1 MNKEATVYG
10 VGFINEE
17 KTRKDGKFYPE
28 YSLWA
33 SILAR
38 CYPKKLTKAKL
49 SYQDCYVSENFKD
62 YSYFKKWCNN
72 QIGFQ
77 CVDDNGRAFHLDK
90 DILIKGN
97 KVYSEDTCCFV
108 PPEIN
113 SLFVKSN
120 ARRGEYLIGVF
131 YRNDRKKYQASM
143 NCVEGSN
150 FIGYFNTEIEAFKAY
165 KKAKESKLKD
175 VAELYKDKIDHRVY
189 DALMTYQ
196 VEITD

>member
-90 DILIKGN
+90 DILVKGN
-97 KVYSEDTCCFV
+97 RVYSEDTCCFV

-113 SLFVKSN
+113 CAMNTNKSVKN
-120 ARRGEYLIGVF
+120 LPIGVSK
-131 YRNDRKKYQASM
+131 RKDRETYSATITRYNVIKHLGGYKTIEEAHKTYLLAKREYV
-143 NCVEGSN
+143 VE
-150 FIGYFNTEIEAFKAY
+150 
-165 KKAKESKLKD
+165 L
-175 VAELYKDKIDHRVY
+175 AEKWKDKIDVRVY
-189 DALMTYQ
+189 EALINYVPDVT
-196 VEITD
+196 